1 MVCTPLPTGAG
12 GFVSYAEIATTPHI
26 GRGHSNMIL
35 PAIVR
40 ECTVRFGHAMRVFP
54 LLDRIAA
61 IVRCIKQFTRQPSR
75 HSGFTTRARGGD
87 APTNSQRLRAVRPPL
102 NRNLIENGR
111 ASCRERVCT

>member
-1 MVCTPLPTGAG
+1 MRAMVFTPLPTGAG

-26 GRGHSNMIL
+26 GRGHSTMIL

-61 IVRCIKQFTRQPSR
+61 IRSDAHQSELQPLMRISYAGFCMKIQQ
-75 HSGFTTRARGGD
+75 HTTPDSNPSGEC
-87 APTNSQRLRAVRPPL
+87 RPST
-102 NRNLIENGR
+102 
-111 ASCRERVCT
+111 AT